1 VKPKMAR
8 SGEDGRNLDKIAKGL
23 GAECRGEVHACSGH
37 FGATQ
42 LVAEVQARFRTPA
55 GGGRSTDPS
64 LTEKRLVSLAPET
77 LQRLEHLAVVMSEQG
92 VTVGPLQIAALL
104 LEHAVADADAAT
116 VGHLTRRRT
125 G

>member
-1 VKPKMAR
+1 MKTKTAR
-8 SGEDGRNLDKIAKGL
+8 SGEDGRNLDKIANEL
-23 GAECRGEVHACSGH
+23 GAERRGEAHAGSGH
-37 FGATQ
+37 LGAMQ

-104 LEHAVADADAAT
+104 LEHAVADADDAT
-116 VGHLTRRRT
+116 IGNLTRRRT